1 MALYLAGPPEELLE
15 VDLVLLL
22 QVGAQEEVRVLEV
35 LPVGVL
41 VLQVL
46 LAVLLEVVLEQV
58 FLVALLV
65 EAHVVVLLVALLVEA
80 LVLEEPQEE
89 PREVVLDLVGLPGVL
104 LVAVLVLVGLL
115 EEGLVVARSLAVA
128 HELVDNLAVDQE
140 EVRAAVGRDCKSINY
155 QRLRS
160 LQHAMGDVR
169 GWCGTHSEC
178 PRVVRDRVTTGVCSA
193 GRCCRSFNA
202 RSTAASAALRF
213 HLGCSPIQ
221 SRDQDAC
228 SEVAIFQSRILDVD
242 YSSNIR
248 RVLRKMPMRCT
259 QAVEHAASI

>member
-140 EVRAAVGRDCKSINY
+140 EVRAAVGRE
-155 QRLRS
+155 
-160 LQHAMGDVR
+160 G
-169 GWCGTHSEC
+169 
-178 PRVVRDRVTTGVCSA
+178 VVRHS
-193 GRCCRSFNA
+193 
-202 RSTAASAALRF
+202 
-213 HLGCSPIQ
+213 
-221 SRDQDAC
+221 
-228 SEVAIFQSRILDVD
+228 
-242 YSSNIR
+242 
-248 RVLRKMPMRCT
+248 
-259 QAVEHAASI
+259 